1 MRNNANNKNATQGIE
16 VRIPEPL
23 ENVKLPSPELLNFYQ
38 DLERRVFWLIGP
50 VDDSLYNLV
59 QYIINWNLED
69 RGLPTEERKP
79 IRIIIASGGGDLEI
93 EKTLNSII
101 EFSATPVYGIA
112 IGICA
117 SAASMIYLSCHK
129 RFALP
134 NATFVFH
141 QGSCENLGGTYQQV
155 ISFME
160 NYERDIMAMSV
171 FYKSH
176 TNYDDEFIDNK
187 LATGDWYINSE
198 EALEHGIIHE
208 LVQNLDIYFKK

>member
-1 MRNNANNKNATQGIE
+1 MNRMNHKNGAQGIE

-23 ENVKLPSPELLNFYQ
+23 ENMKLPSPELLNFYQ
-38 DLERRVFWLIGP
+38 DLDRRVFWLIGP

-69 RGLPTEERKP
+69 KDVPVEERQP
-79 IRIIIASGGGDLEI
+79 IRLIIASGGGDLEI

-101 EFSATPVYGIA
+101 EFSKTPVHGIA

-129 RFALP
+129 RYALP

-176 TNYDDEFIDNK
+176 TNYDPDFIDSK
-187 LATGDWYINSE
+187 LETGDWYISSQ
-198 EALEHGIIHE
+198 EAYEHGIVHE
-208 LVQNLDIYFKK
+208 LLQDLSIFL

>member
-1 MRNNANNKNATQGIE
+1 M
-16 VRIPEPL
+16 
-23 ENVKLPSPELLNFYQ
+23 
-38 DLERRVFWLIGP
+38 
-50 VDDSLYNLV
+50 
-59 QYIINWNLED
+59 
-69 RGLPTEERKP
+69 
-79 IRIIIASGGGDLEI
+79 EI

-134 NATFVFH
+134 KATFVFH

-208 LVQNLDIYFKK
+208 LVQNLDIFL